1 MPVEFTLP
9 DPGETSPARA
19 VLLQAAEGALP
30 LSSVREIIM
39 ALSSATAQIETHNEE
54 TFSPVVSS
62 NAYLRTLLQQ
72 YGS

>member
-39 ALSSATAQIETHNEE
+39 ALSSATAQIETHNE